1 MNLLLLPEC
10 FSYINIRCKNWVALT
25 PHWKIV
31 SSPLS
36 TCKIID
42 CVSNFQT
49 SCRLITNHTYI
60 INGNGHVIV
69 ARQQCIKY
77 LYSFLTHTAQLFDVA
92 HGHG

>member
-1 MNLLLLPEC
+1 MFFLYKYKVQELGCPYSSLEDSTPKT
-10 FSYINIRCKNWVALT
+10 CK
-25 PHWKIV
+25 K